1 MHLETPGL
9 HAVWQA
15 SIRATAPIVDATG
28 SSRNPAP
35 STGSDPSRE
44 DSPVTARM
52 LTSYPSPSLGRPS
65 GRPPS
70 TGRQIC

>member
-28 SSRNPAP
+28 SSRLLLHPQAPTPAVK
-35 STGSDPSRE
+35 TRLSRRE
-44 DSPVTARM
+44 
-52 LTSYPSPSLGRPS
+52 
-65 GRPPS
+65 
-70 TGRQIC
+70 C